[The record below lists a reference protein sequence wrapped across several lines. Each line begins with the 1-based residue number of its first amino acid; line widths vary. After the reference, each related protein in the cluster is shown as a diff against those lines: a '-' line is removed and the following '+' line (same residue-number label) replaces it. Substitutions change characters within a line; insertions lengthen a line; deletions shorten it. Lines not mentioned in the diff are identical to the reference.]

1 MTKLAHQSVLVVGGS
16 SGIGLAVARSALAEG
31 ATVTIAGRNRDR
43 LDEAAEALGDVATT
57 QLDTGDD
64 AALTTFFAH
73 AAPFNHVLI
82 SAAQTPTGPIRTLPL
97 ADAQTAMESKFWGA
111 YRIAQLARIVPGGSL
126 TFVSGFL
133 SERPSASSVLQ
144 GAINAALEALARG
157 LALELKPVRV
167 NTISPGM
174 IDTPLW
180 SKLEDDAKRAMFDRV
195 GSNLPAGR
203 VGRPEDIANAAIFL
217 MTTGFATGS
226 VVRVDGGGVIA

>member
-16 SGIGLAVARSALAEG
+16 SGIGLAVARSALVEG

-43 LDEAAEALGDVATT
+43 LGEAATTLGGVATA

-64 AALTTFFAH
+64 EALSAFFADT
-73 AAPFNHVLI
+73 APFDHVLI

-97 ADAQTAMESKFWGA
+97 VDAQAAMDSKFWGA
-111 YRIAQLARIVPGGSL
+111 YRTARLARIKPGGSL

-180 SKLEDDAKRAMFDRV
+180 SKLDAAEKRAMFDRV
-195 GSNLPAGR
+195 GNNLPTGR
-203 VGRPEDIANAAIFL
+203 VGKPEDIANAAIFL
-217 MTTGFATGS
+217 MTTGFATGT

>member
-16 SGIGLAVARSALAEG
+16 SGIGLAVARSALSEG
-31 ATVTIAGRNRDR
+31 AAVTIAGRNRDR
-43 LDEAAEALGDVATT
+43 LREAAKTLGSVATA

-64 AALTTFFAH
+64 AALAAFFANT
-73 AAPFNHVLI
+73 APFHHVLI

-97 ADAQTAMESKFWGA
+97 VDAQAAMESKFWGA
-111 YRIAQLARIVPGGSL
+111 YRIARLARLVPGGSL

-174 IDTPLW
+174 VDTPLW
-180 SKLEDDAKRAMFDRV
+180 SKLEDDTKRAMFDRV
-195 GSNLPAGR
+195 GSNLPVGR
-203 VGRPEDIANAAIFL
+203 VGQPADIANAAIFL
-217 MTTGFATGS
+217 MSTGFATGT